1 MKYLNDTSHY
11 LKEGFVVPGFAEYA
25 KQRLEKLMQPI
36 PAPCYAVDG
45 EQECLNQLHADIQKD
60 PYQWFENRSNLVA
73 GQLETRN
80 GKLLTRLS
88 DPLLYGCV
96 QDACAALKVQNP
108 SAFTFACGKELRYDI
123 SAIGHMDMMW
133 ILISEHLRENGILS
147 DLELCFLIGR
157 ALGHAIACHEEV
169 SKTCQLT
176 PEQCREQALTA
187 DRAGLL
193 AALWR
198 TVRMYPALSADELVR
213 KAYDVS
219 KQAMHK
225 MELLG
230 TWKKKDPVTNDS
242 LQRMIKASPVRE
254 KVAGKKDDL
263 PTTWQRMDQ
272 LQRFAVSVSF
282 VRCVS
287 ALWGETHVIA
297 QSYSGTG
304 MKGGC

>member
-1 MKYLNDTSHY
+1 MKYLNGTSHY
-11 LKEGFVVPGFAEYA
+11 LKEGYAVPGFAEYA
-25 KQRLEKLMQPI
+25 KQCLEKLVQPI
-36 PAPCYAVDG
+36 QAPCYAVDG
-45 EQECLNQLHADIQKD
+45 EQECLEQLHVYILLN
-60 PYQWFENRSNLVA
+60 PYRWFENRANLVA
-73 GQLETRN
+73 EQLETRQ

-88 DPLLYGCV
+88 DPLLYECV
-96 QDACAALKVQNP
+96 QEACMALKVQNP
-108 SAFTFACGKELRYDI
+108 SAFTFACEKELRYNI
-123 SAIGHMDMMW
+123 SATGHMDMMW

-157 ALGHAIACHEEV
+157 ALGHAVACHEEV

-176 PEQCREQALTA
+176 PEQCRGQALTA

-213 KAYDVS
+213 KAYDAS

-225 MELLG
+225 MDLLNA
-230 TWKKKDPVTNDS
+230 WKKKEPVTNDS

-254 KVAGKKDDL
+254 KVAGKKDNL

-272 LQRFAVSVSF
+272 LQRFVVSVAF

-287 ALWGETHVIA
+287 GLWGETHVIA

-304 MKGGC
+304 IKGGC